1 MAIDTSDF
9 TFQGIGF
16 VDTVG
21 IPGCTDSTAT
31 NYDANA
37 TINDG
42 SCIAGTGL
50 FTFIPDYNFRDKLHP
65 SYSVSDWYDT
75 DGGEIVG
82 VVAGKWCLTS
92 DINTV
97 TNLDISSSDIS
108 DLTGIE
114 DFTALTE
121 LRCYYN
127 QLTSLDLSA
136 NLALTNL
143 YCFSNQLTSLDLSQN
158 IALTQLFFANNQ
170 LTSLDVSAN
179 LALTS
184 LYCNNNQLTTLD
196 VSTNTALTVLAC
208 RNNQLITL
216 DVSDNTVLDTLE
228 CNDNN
233 LTSLDVRNGN
243 NTNFTNFISTNN
255 PNLYCIS
262 VDDPIYS
269 AANWTNIDD
278 QHYFAA
284 NC

>member
-42 SCIAGTGL
+42 SCVAGTGL
-50 FTFIPDYNFRDKLHP
+50 FTFIPDYNFRAELHL

-75 DGGEIVG
+75 DNGEIVG

-127 QLTSLDLSA
+127 QL
-136 NLALTNL
+136 
-143 YCFSNQLTSLDLSQN
+143 
-158 IALTQLFFANNQ
+158 
-170 LTSLDVSAN
+170 DVSA
-179 LALTS
+179 
-184 LYCNNNQLTTLD
+184 
-196 VSTNTALTVLAC
+196 
-208 RNNQLITL
+208 
-216 DVSDNTVLDTLE
+216 NTVLDTLE

-243 NTNFTNFISTNN
+243 NTAFTNFISTSN

-262 VDDPIYS
+262 VDDPVYS
-269 AANWTNIDD
+269 AANWTNIDA